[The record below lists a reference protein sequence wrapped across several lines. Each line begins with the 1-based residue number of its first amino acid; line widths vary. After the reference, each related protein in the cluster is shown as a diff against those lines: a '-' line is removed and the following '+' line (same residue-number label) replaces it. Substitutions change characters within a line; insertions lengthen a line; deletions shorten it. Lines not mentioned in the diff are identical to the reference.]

1 MTLRLTA
8 FIVLALA
15 LTGCAAV
22 ATTAATGVGVAT
34 AQDRSYGESV
44 DDNLIYAKLNEKFL
58 NADVNDLL
66 VNVTVNVRHKRVML
80 TGNVEKEE
88 TAARATQLAWQV
100 QKVDE
105 VINEIIVA
113 PDTSA
118 WDVANDLAI
127 KKNLETRLLLTKDV
141 WVINYS
147 IDVVNG
153 TVYLLGNCY
162 TEAEREKALSVART
176 TKGVKKVVSHL
187 RVVPGTP
194 PGQSAPSSPQ

>member
-1 MTLRLTA
+1 MTTRLYA
-8 FIVLALA
+8 LIMSALVLA
-15 LTGCAAV
+15 GCAAV

-88 TAARATQLAWQV
+88 TAARAAKLAWQV

-127 KKNLETRLLLTKDV
+127 KRNLETRLLLTKDV

>member
-1 MTLRLTA
+1 MTTRLYA
-8 FIVLALA
+8 LIMSALVLS
-15 LTGCAAV
+15 GCAAV

-88 TAARATQLAWQV
+88 TAARAAKLAWQV
-100 QKVDE
+100 QNVDE

-127 KKNLETRLLLTKDV
+127 KRNLETRLLLTKDV

-176 TKGVKKVVSHL
+176 TSGVKKVVSHL
-187 RVVPGTP
+187 RVAGGTP
-194 PGQSAPSSPQ
+194 PGLGGASDQ

>member
-1 MTLRLTA
+1 MTTRLYA
-8 FIVLALA
+8 LIMSALVLS
-15 LTGCAAV
+15 GCAAV

-58 NADVNDLL
+58 NADVNDML

-88 TAARATQLAWQV
+88 TAARAAQLAWQV

-127 KKNLETRLLLTKDV
+127 KKNLEARLLLTKDV

-153 TVYLLGNCY
+153 TAYLLGNCY

-176 TKGVKKVVSHL
+176 TSGVKKVVSHL
-187 RVVPGTP
+187 RVVGGTP
-194 PGQSAPSSPQ
+194 PGSGGMSDQ

>member
-1 MTLRLTA
+1 MTTRLYA
-8 FIVLALA
+8 LIMSALVLS
-15 LTGCAAV
+15 GCAAV

-88 TAARATQLAWQV
+88 TAARAAKLAWQV

-127 KKNLETRLLLTKDV
+127 KRNLETRLLLTKDV

-162 TEAEREKALSVART
+162 TEAEREKALRVART
-176 TKGVKKVVSHL
+176 TSGVKKVVSHL

-194 PGQSAPSSPQ
+194 PGLGGASDQ